1 MCCNMADSRPKL
13 MNKKNNKCSTKKK
26 IEIEKVVEQIL
37 PSMGKGKSLNIMNFK
52 KLRKKKLHI
61 FLNPHF

>member
-1 MCCNMADSRPKL
+1 MADSRPKL

-37 PSMGKGKSLNIMNFK
+37 PSMGKGKSLIIMNFK